1 MTTQAGATDPDPQE
15 TQEWLDALDGVLA
28 SEGPARARQLV
39 ERLVERAQM
48 GGAHVEL
55 GVQTPYV
62 NTIPPAFEA
71 RMPGNE
77 ELETRLRHYIRW
89 NAMAMVV
96 RANETSSEL
105 GGHVASFASSATL
118 YDVGFNHF
126 FRAPTAEF
134 GGDLVFFQGHSS
146 PGVYARAFLE
156 GRISEEQLANFRQEV
171 DGRGLSSYPH
181 SWLMP
186 DFWQFATVSMGLG
199 PIQAIYQARFLKYLH
214 NRGLANTEGRKV
226 WCFLGDGECDEPES
240 LGAIS
245 VAARERLDN
254 LIFVVNCNLQRLDGP
269 VRGNGKII
277 QELEREFRGSGWNVI
292 KVVWGANWDPLL
304 ERDKTGRLVQLM
316 NECVDGDYQTFKA
329 NDGAYVR
336 EHFFGRYP
344 ETAALVADWTDEQI
358 WALQRGG
365 HDPRK
370 VYAAYAAAVAHTGEP
385 TVVLAKTIKGY
396 GMGSSGEAQNIA
408 HQQKH
413 LDLQAMRQFRDRFAI
428 PVSDTELARVPF
440 YRPPDDSPEGRY
452 LGERR
457 RQLGSLPQ
465 RRRTSSALTVPELS
479 AFDSQLQ
486 NSGDREL
493 STTMAFT
500 RVLAAMVRDKN
511 IGKFVVPIVADESR
525 TFGMEGMFRQLGIY
539 SPLGQ
544 LYKPQDAAQLMYYRE
559 DVAGQILQEGIN
571 EAGALCSW
579 IAAATSYSTSDRPM
593 IPVYIFYSMFG
604 FQRIGDLAWAAGDM
618 RSRGFLIG
626 GTSGR
631 TTLNGEGLQHED
643 GHSQLFAA
651 FVPNC
656 VAYDPTFGYELA
668 TIVQDGLRRMY
679 AEQEDVYYYITVMNE
694 NYPQPAMPEGSRE
707 GILRG
712 AYLLRTA
719 AAKSAAQRVQL
730 MGSGTILREVLAA
743 ADLLAAEFNVAA
755 DVWSA
760 TSFNE
765 LRRNGLAAERWNLL
779 HPAEDPLVPYITSA
793 LAERPPGPV
802 IAATDYMKSYADQIR
817 PFVGVR
823 RFHALGTDGFGRS
836 DYRSKLRDFFEVD
849 RRWVA
854 LAALKAL
861 AEDGAIERSAVA
873 RALEHLGIDPAK
885 PDPVTV

>member
-1 MTTQAGATDPDPQE
+1 MIAVQSADPDPDE
-15 TQEWLDALDGVLA
+15 TQEWLEALDGVLA
-28 SEGPARARQLV
+28 AEGPARTRQLV
-39 ERLVERAQM
+39 ERIVERAHT

-62 NTIPPAFEA
+62 NTIPLAQQPQ
-71 RMPGNE
+71 MPGND
-77 ELETRLRHYIRW
+77 ELETRIRHYIRW
-89 NAMAMVV
+89 NAAAMVV

-126 FRAPTAEF
+126 FRAPMAGF

-156 GRISEEQLANFRQEV
+156 GRISEGQLARYRQEA
-171 DGRGLSSYPH
+171 DGGGLSSYPH
-181 SWLMP
+181 PWLMP
-186 DFWQFATVSMGLG
+186 DFWQVATVSMGLG
-199 PIQAIYQARFLKYLH
+199 PIQAIYQARFLRYLH

-226 WCFLGDGECDEPES
+226 WCFLGDGETDEPES

-245 VAARERLDN
+245 VAAREGLDN

-269 VRGNGKII
+269 VRGNGSIV
-277 QELEREFRGSGWNVI
+277 QELEREFRGAGWNVL
-292 KVVWGANWDPLL
+292 KVIWGGNWDSLL
-304 ERDKTGRLVQLM
+304 ERDQTGRLVQLM
-316 NECVDGDYQTFKA
+316 GECVDGDYQTFKA
-329 NDGAYVR
+329 NDGKYVR
-336 EHFFGRYP
+336 DHFFGRYP

-358 WALQRGG
+358 WSLQRGG

-370 VYAAYAAAVAHTGEP
+370 IYAAYAAAVKTTGMP

-413 LDLQAMRQFRDRFAI
+413 LDVKAMRQFRDRFSI
-428 PVSDTELARVPF
+428 PVSDAELPRMPF
-440 YRPPDDSPEGRY
+440 YRPPDDSAEARY
-452 LGERR
+452 LRDR
-457 RQLGSLPQ
+457 TASLGNVPQ
-465 RRRTSSALTVPELS
+465 RRRTSMALAVPELA
-479 AFDSQLQ
+479 AFQTQLLG
-486 NSGDREL
+486 SGEREI
-493 STTMAFT
+493 STTMAFV
-500 RVLAAMVRDKN
+500 RLLSVMVRDKT
-511 IGKFVVPIVADESR
+511 IGARVVPIVADESR

-539 SPLGQ
+539 SHLGQ
-544 LYKPQDAAQLMYYRE
+544 MYKPQDSAQLMYYRE

-579 IAAATSYSTSDRPM
+579 IAAATSYSVSDVPM

-643 GHSQLFAA
+643 GHSQLTAA

-656 VAYDPTFGYELA
+656 VSYDPTYGYELA
-668 TIVQDGLRRMY
+668 VIVQDGLRRMY
-679 AEQEDVYYYITVMNE
+679 AEQEDVFYYITVLNE
-694 NYPQPAMPEGSRE
+694 NYAHPEMPSGVEA

-712 AYLLRTA
+712 GYLLREADA
-719 AAKSAAQRVQL
+719 AGARPRVQL
-730 MGSGTILREVLAA
+730 MGSGAILREVEAA
-743 ADLLAAEFNVAA
+743 AELLTKSFGVAA

-765 LRRNGLAAERWNLL
+765 LRRDGLAVERWNLL
-779 HPAEDPLVPYITSA
+779 HPTDEPRVSYVAGMLAGRSGPL
-793 LAERPPGPV
+793 
-802 IAATDYMKSYADQIR
+802 IAATDYLKSYAEQIR
-817 PFVGVR
+817 PFVGR
-823 RFHALGTDGFGRS
+823 RFHALGTDGYGRS
-836 DYRSKLRDFFEVD
+836 DYRRKLRDFFEVD
-849 RRWVA
+849 RRWIA

-861 AEDGAIERSAVA
+861 ADDGNIDGRVVA
-873 RALEHLGIDPAK
+873 EALQTLAIDPNK
-885 PDPVTV
+885 PNPVTV